1 MSFALAVE
9 PLPLRTD
16 SHGTIRVGPTRV
28 PLDTVVE
35 AFLEGLTAEEI
46 AQQYP
51 VLDLADVY
59 AVISYYLKHRP
70 AIESYLQGRRQ
81 QADEL
86 RARLEARSPQA
97 GLRALLLARRAD
109 RPRPDDC
116 A

>member
-1 MSFALAVE
+1 MSLALALD

-16 SHGTIRVGPTRV
+16 PHGVIRVGSTRV

-35 AFLEGLTAEEI
+35 AFLEGFTAEEI
-46 AQQYP
+46 TQQYP

-70 AIESYLQGRRQ
+70 AVEAYLAERQ
-81 QADEL
+81 QQAATM
-86 RARLEARSPQA
+86 RAKIEARSPQTE
-97 GLRALLLARRAD
+97 LRALLLARRAH
-109 RPRPDDC
+109 RPHPDDP